1 MPSRFIIDVI
11 SGSGTRAGQT
21 LGKGGTLIVSSSL
34 QMAPT
39 SEGPSSKLFSSY
51 IESWEIEGQP
61 GTGLSISGSAP
72 TDMPG
77 GSDKAE
83 IELHGNLFLKGN
95 ILDLSGS
102 TYPYSG
108 SRHSAYETTHVIN
121 LAANIP
127 NNNDSRQGPPG
138 VGALTIQGLGSPSP
152 TPLVSFLTTEGDERV
167 IFDAPISGGSE
178 PEAELEIG
186 SNVVIDGALE
196 VGDTTVDGDLTVLGN
211 LTSID
216 TSHLVIKDPVVY
228 LNSGSTVIGQS
239 AIVFAS
245 GSTRNNGSAIG
256 MSVVKPANSMFGRS
270 GENSVVFLSFDA
282 QAGNMPA
289 SDIPTSDT
297 NRWVGIYA
305 ATGSFLQIT
314 GSLKRTTQGAD
325 FLQGTG
331 NTTVSYN
338 HGDGAW
344 TINSAGGGGVG
355 TGGNVFRDHG
365 NSGGSSPT
373 SRPSGGT
380 TYSHA
385 TTSGSIFFNPG
396 ELGDTLQLGDRGM
409 LDAGIGTNVFL
420 YASGTMSRAPIPG
433 TADVGLVIQTSGSIL
448 LPDLH
453 LSGALLG
460 VGKTFLGGGGD
471 FNNILQMRA
480 QFVGITDVEGSD
492 FRSGEDNYFFVTGS
506 SLGARN
512 PSGGDSDQGNPGI
525 GGAFAIST
533 VFAGDVITSGS
544 LHLHEAPSARQF
556 GGVEL
561 SFKTANPAGSAVQM
575 SNGYRIFVSGSTQSL
590 AISNGALAQVIL
602 IDGNEDLAGKVTVT
616 AFNDQTP
623 PDRFIGEMMY
633 ATQGNTSSTTFGIGT
648 SVRIAESGGNLAT
661 NGGLMLETQQGA
673 AGAGNDQFNVVIR
686 NNTGSTVT
694 LLGIRVLVEHF
705 DV

>member
-11 SGSGTRAGQT
+11 SGSGTREGALPGR
-21 LGKGGTLIVSSSL
+21 GGTLILSSSVEI
-34 QMAPT
+34 APT
-39 SEGPSSKLFSSY
+39 SDGPSSTLYSRF
-51 IESWEIEGQP
+51 IESATI
-61 GTGLSISGSAP
+61 TGR
-72 TDMPG
+72 G
-77 GSDKAE
+77 G
-83 IELHGNLFLKGN
+83 L
-95 ILDLSGS
+95 
-102 TYPYSG
+102 
-108 SRHSAYETTHVIN
+108 
-121 LAANIP
+121 
-127 NNNDSRQGPPG
+127 
-138 VGALTIQGLGSPSP
+138 
-152 TPLVSFLTTEGDERV
+152 
-167 IFDAPISGGSE
+167 
-178 PEAELEIG
+178 LEIDSDLDVSG
-186 SNVVIDGALE
+186 NV
-196 VGDTTVDGDLTVLGN
+196 TVDGDLTVEGN

-228 LNSGSTVIGQS
+228 LNSGSTDIGQS

-256 MSVVKPANSMFGRS
+256 MSVVKPANTIFGRS
-270 GENSVVFLSFDA
+270 GENSICFLSFDA

-297 NRWVGIYA
+297 NRWIGIYA
-305 ATGSFLQIT
+305 ATGSFSMIT
-314 GSLKRTTQGAD
+314 GSLKRTTQGVD

-331 NTTVSYN
+331 NTTVSYSHAN
-338 HGDGAW
+338 GAW
-344 TINSAGGGGVG
+344 TINSAGGGGAG
-355 TGGNVFRDHG
+355 SVFRDHG
-365 NSGGSSPT
+365 NSGGDSPT
-373 SRPSGGT
+373 ARPNGGT
-380 TYSHA
+380 NYSHA

-396 ELGDTLQLGDRGM
+396 KLGDATQLGDRSM

-433 TADVGLVIQTSGSIL
+433 TADVGLVTQTSGSIL

-460 VGKTFLGGGGD
+460 VGKTFLGGGAQN

-492 FRSGEDNYFFVTGS
+492 FRSGGDNYFFVTGS
-506 SLGARN
+506 SLGAKN
-512 PSGGDSDQGNPGI
+512 PAGGDPDQGNPGI
-525 GGAFAIST
+525 GSSFAISS

-544 LHLHEAPSARQF
+544 LHLHEAPSSRQF

-561 SFKTANPAGSAVQM
+561 SFSTANPESADSQL
-575 SNGYRIFVSGSTQSL
+575 NGYRIFVSGSTQSL

-602 IDGNEDLAGKVTVT
+602 IDGDNDLAGKVTVT

-633 ATQGNTSSTTFGIGT
+633 ATQGNTGTTTFGIGT

-661 NGGLMLETQQGA
+661 NGGLMLETQQGT